1 MAEIRPFKALRY
13 NLEKAGSIQELTCP
27 PYDIVSEEQRQQYL
41 GRNGYNVNRLE
52 LPKEGG
58 KPLPGGRP
66 HLKPLALRGCAPAGH
81 GGRLLPL

>member
-41 GRNGYNVNRLE
+41 GRNGYNVIRLE
-52 LPKEGG
+52 LPKEGAN
-58 KPLPGGRP
+58 PYREAARTLNLWRSEDV
-66 HLKPLALRGCAPAGH
+66 LQLDM
-81 GGRLLPL
+81 